1 MESIQLRQ
9 QQFHFHFPVSTS
21 AWISKYKKAAAKLEE
36 LSSEF
41 DSILDR
47 LAASE
52 AAEKE
57 MRALTDGLALEL
69 ERNLA
74 RSSSSSSS

>member
-1 MESIQLRQ
+1 M
-9 QQFHFHFPVSTS
+9 STS
-21 AWISKYKKAAAKLEE
+21 AWKSKYKKAAAKLEE

-57 MRALTDGLALEL
+57 MRALADGLAMEL
-69 ERNLA
+69 ECNIA
-74 RSSSSSSS
+74 RSSSSGSSTTAPTATD